1 MPGHALFVT
10 LNDLAQTALAL
21 SGAIMGDPAG
31 QIHPQLKQGIEEVTR
46 LAGIAIDEA
55 KGIPGVSAAATDATA
70 AVPTADRGFDGD
82 SLLLGVCLRRK
93 MHDSKFI

>member
-1 MPGHALFVT
+1 MPGHALFTT
-10 LNDLAQTALAL
+10 LNNLAQAALAL

-55 KGIPGVSAAATDATA
+55 KGIPGLSTAATDAKATVSVA
-70 AVPTADRGFDGD
+70 AGGFDGH
-82 SLLLGVCLRRK
+82 SLLIGICLRRK
-93 MHDSKFI
+93 MQDSKFI